1 MDQDELLDTCDLHQ
15 RTIIHID
22 IDCFYAQVEEIRNP
36 LLRTKPLGIQQKNII
51 VTCNYIARQFG
62 IHKLMLL
69 SEAKKLCPQLT
80 LVNGED
86 LTNYRKMSARI
97 FDILLMFTPFVEK
110 LGMDENWLDVTEV
123 VNKKL
128 EELGDC
134 TPIREGFI
142 YPEDASLGSCSCG
155 CEKRLIL
162 GTHLAKEIR
171 SRLFDE
177 LGITSCAG
185 IAHNKLMA
193 KLIGSKN
200 KPNKQTVLAP
210 KYSQSTLSEMD
221 SIRGITGIG
230 EKVEK
235 MLNDIDVKSVRD
247 LQLIELDKLKRVFGY
262 DQATKLKDFS
272 FGIDNAPVKTSGKP
286 KTISLEDA
294 CKSISLRA
302 EVEDK
307 FRVLVTRLAVLI
319 ADDGRIPISIK
330 IILRKFDGAKRVSH
344 RETKQVNIQPTI
356 FKEVD
361 GKIQLVDGGQ
371 QILLDVVM
379 KLFEKTIDMKK
390 SFNITLLG
398 LAFTKFQQQSKGG
411 RIANYFIKKSDI
423 EVQSITSFSS
433 DGFSPNGSMVDN
445 YKRHEMS
452 RLSSS
457 PMGMDLDA
465 ASDTTSIASC
475 SSDVS
480 ESDLEPSPKKKRGFP
495 FAKRRSHLNPIDC
508 YDASPSK
515 LSCRVGDLRL
525 NSREF
530 DSVPSTSTPTHSP
543 PIAKQFNA
551 QSITPPQQSST
562 TQNEPVVLS
571 KETFKEL
578 PLDVQQELLETWCL
592 PIPKSLTQ
600 TTSTQTSG
608 KAKSNTLHRYFIA
621 NKQT

>member
-1 MDQDELLDTCDLHQ
+1 M
-15 RTIIHID
+15 
-22 IDCFYAQVEEIRNP
+22 
-36 LLRTKPLGIQQKNII
+36 
-51 VTCNYIARQFG
+51 
-62 IHKLMLL
+62 
-69 SEAKKLCPQLT
+69 
-80 LVNGED
+80 
-86 LTNYRKMSARI
+86 
-97 FDILLMFTPFVEK
+97 
-110 LGMDENWLDVTEV
+110 TEV

-134 TPIREGFI
+134 TPVREGFI
-142 YPEDASLGSCSCG
+142 YPDDATLGSCSCG

-162 GTHLAKEIR
+162 GSQLAKEIR
-171 SRLFDE
+171 GRLFDE

-210 KYSQSTLSEMD
+210 SYSQSTLSEMN
-221 SIRGITGIG
+221 SIRDITGIG

-235 MLNDIDVKSVRD
+235 MLNEIDVKSVRD
-247 LQLIELDKLKRVFGY
+247 LQLIELDKLKRAFGY
-262 DQATKLKDFS
+262 DQAKKLKDFS
-272 FGIDNAPVKTSGKP
+272 YGIDNTPVKTSGKP

-302 EVEDK
+302 EVEEK
-307 FRVLVTRLAVLI
+307 FRVLVTRLVLLI

-330 IILRKFDGAKRVSH
+330 IILRKFDGTKRVSH
-344 RETKQVNIQPTI
+344 RETKQANIQPTI

-361 GKIQLVDGGQ
+361 GKIELVDGGQ

-398 LAFTKFQQQSKGG
+398 LAFTKFQQQNKGG

-433 DGFSPNGSMVDN
+433 DGYSPNGSMVDN
-445 YKRHEMS
+445 HKRHEMS

-457 PMGMDLDA
+457 PMDLDA

-515 LSCRVGDLRL
+515 LSRRVGDLRL

-543 PIAKQFNA
+543 SLTMQFSA
-551 QSITPPQQSST
+551 QSLTSPQPSPTTPT
-562 TQNEPVVLS
+562 DPVVLS

-592 PIPKSLTQ
+592 PISKSLTQ
-600 TTSTQTSG
+600 ASSTQTSG